1 MVLYSSAVED
11 SKMQWPSALTARI
24 AQTIKTQRGQL
35 GMTTADLSSACEAR
49 GVPIAA
55 NTITKIEKGKRD
67 SLKLEEAIVL
77 AHALDLPL
85 VALLIPLMGQ
95 ADIDLL
101 PNVTT
106 PVWQAAAWITGEDY
120 PGDAPHPGSARA
132 VLAVFREH
140 DVDVRTAL
148 ISTREAHNRRLQA
161 RQALGS
167 ARYEQLSRRAEE
179 LDRMAHEDCARLKAL
194 RDQMRVNGLQPAPL
208 PAALEFVEAPTSPIA
223 G

>member
-1 MVLYSSAVED
+1 MTE
-11 SKMQWPSALTARI
+11 SKEQWPASLTARI
-24 AQTIKTQRGQL
+24 AQTVKTHRLQR
-35 GMTTADLSSACEAR
+35 GMTTDDLAAACEAR

-55 NTITKIEKGKRD
+55 YTITKIEKGRRG
-67 SLKLEEAIVL
+67 SFKLEEVLVL

-85 VALLIPLMGQ
+85 VALLIPLTDQ
-95 ADIDLL
+95 DNIDLL

-106 PVWQAAAWITGEDY
+106 PVWAAAAWITGEDY
-120 PGDAPHPGSARA
+120 LGEAPPPGSARA

-167 ARYEQLSRRAEE
+167 ARYEQLSRQAEQ
-179 LDRMAHEDCARLKAL
+179 LDRMAHEDCARLKAV
-194 RDQMRVNGLQPAPL
+194 RDQMRADGLQPAPL
-208 PAALEFVEAPTSPIA
+208 PADLEFVEAPASPIS

>member
-1 MVLYSSAVED
+1 MTD
-11 SKMQWPSALTARI
+11 SKEQWPAALTARI
-24 AQTIKTQRGQL
+24 AQVVKTRRGQL
-35 GMTTADLSSACEAR
+35 GMTTADLSSACDAR

-55 NTITKIEKGKRD
+55 NTITKIEKGQRD

-85 VALLIPLMGQ
+85 VALLIPLADQ

-101 PNVTT
+101 PNVTI
-106 PVWQAAAWITGEDY
+106 PVWEAAAWITGEDHL
-120 PGDAPHPGSARA
+120 GEAPPSGSARA

-148 ISTREAHNRRLQA
+148 ISTREAHNRRVQA

-167 ARYEQLSRRAEE
+167 ARYEQLSRQAEE
-179 LDRMAHEDCARLKAL
+179 LDRMAHEDCARLKAV
-194 RDQMRVNGLQPAPL
+194 RDQMRANGLQPAPL
-208 PAALEFVEAPTSPIA
+208 PAGLEFVEAPTSPIS